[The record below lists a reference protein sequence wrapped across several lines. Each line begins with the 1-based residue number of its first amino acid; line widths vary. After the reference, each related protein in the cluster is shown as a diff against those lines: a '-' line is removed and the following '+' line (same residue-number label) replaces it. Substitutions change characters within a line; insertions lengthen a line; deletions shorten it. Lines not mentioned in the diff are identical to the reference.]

1 MADIETIKCLH
12 EEYQEAATAYSL
24 KYNLPLNS
32 FENQCYVEISNQSKL
47 SYDGQH
53 MTNSFIK
60 GKFASRIKGYQ
71 SERLMKKAF
80 KINKNKTLKVLDGT
94 GGLGHD
100 SFILALLGVDVTYVE
115 VNKGLCILFEEALRN
130 LPNTEY
136 FNSTKN
142 RITIINADSKDLCD
156 IDDEFDVL
164 YLDPMFKSKKR
175 LARNKEMT
183 FMSRY
188 LKDQMDID
196 EKYFLDTNISRK
208 IIKREA
214 SYKSKFAADL
224 EIKGKSIRFDV
235 YLKGS
240 I

>member
-1 MADIETIKCLH
+1 M
-12 EEYQEAATAYSL
+12 
-24 KYNLPLNS
+24 
-32 FENQCYVEISNQSKL
+32 
-47 SYDGQH
+47 
-53 MTNSFIK
+53 
-60 GKFASRIKGYQ
+60 
-71 SERLMKKAF
+71 
-80 KINKNKTLKVLDGT
+80 
-94 GGLGHD
+94 
-100 SFILALLGVDVTYVE
+100 LGVDVTYVE
-115 VNKGLCILFEEALRN
+115 VNKGLCILFEGSKK

-208 IIKREA
+208 IIKEKHLINQSLRQI
-214 SYKSKFAADL
+214 SKLKVNQLDL
-224 EIKGKSIRFDV
+224 T
-235 YLKGS
+235 YT
-240 I
+240 